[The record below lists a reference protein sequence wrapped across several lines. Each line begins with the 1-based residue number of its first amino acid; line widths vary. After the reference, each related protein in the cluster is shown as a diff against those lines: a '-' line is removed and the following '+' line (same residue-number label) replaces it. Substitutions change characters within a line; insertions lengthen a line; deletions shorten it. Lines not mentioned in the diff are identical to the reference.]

1 MDRSIGSSFEVP
13 AATLQSFISMTVVI
27 LIPIYDRIMVPIA
40 RSITKKPSGIT
51 MLQRIGT
58 GIFLSIFSMIVSALV
73 EIKRLQTAEKY
84 GLVDNP
90 NATIPMKIWWLV
102 PQYLITGAADVFTMV
117 GLQEF
122 FYDQVPSELRSIGL
136 SLYLSIFGVGSFI
149 SSFLISVVQKTTSG
163 DGEDG
168 WIADNL
174 NRGHLDYFYWL
185 LAGISAVAFVIYLC
199 FAKYYIYNRAST
211 F

>member
-199 FAKYYIYNRAST
+199 FAKYYIYN
-211 F
+211 